1 MSKTKTLTNSLL
13 WFIVCFYFPHLIE
26 SSIDVH
32 LRKST
37 QVFCNGLCM
46 YLLSRQL
53 SSIIYSFS
61 ACKENTA
68 WLFVKV
74 HYGIKFFKHGPDI
87 QISYVYSI
95 CKSISPSFRFSEE
108 RDAQTPAWIHSA
120 HLPLTSSVLVAE
132 VREAPHV
139 AQADDG
145 AGD

>member
-13 WFIVCFYFPHLIE
+13 WFVVCFYFPHLIE

-108 RDAQTPAWIHSA
+108 NLNSCLDPLCSSSTHLLHSCSRGKGSA
-120 HLPLTSSVLVAE
+120 TCCPG
-132 VREAPHV
+132 R
-139 AQADDG
+139 
-145 AGD
+145 